1 MAHGLPFGGYICFLS
16 RKTKLLQKHFKNIKI
31 KRAKGSY
38 LLNFGKYLFMV

>member
-1 MAHGLPFGGYICFLS
+1 MGFPLEVIFVFLS